1 MKLLTGLLGLSAANA
16 NQCCDYIKVNGNG
29 NLHKM
34 NAIFKRRTDQNSET
48 GTPKYER
55 VNEYGE
61 QDHTMAW
68 VSREQIDNFN
78 KNGAWSPALTG
89 KYWIMGDH
97 SGVSEWSFF
106 AMLEDGSLLVS
117 L

>member
-34 NAIFKRRTDQNSET
+34 NAIFKRHTNQNSET

-61 QDHTMAW
+61 YDQTGQAW
-68 VSREQIDNFN
+68 ASRERIDYYNHKPEPDSQESITEVKKQF
-78 KNGAWSPALTG
+78 G
-89 KYWIMGDH
+89 KIYPI
-97 SGVSEWSFF
+97 
-106 AMLEDGSLLVS
+106 
-117 L
+117 